1 MRNKSERASQRPYT
15 KKKSASDCPTNS
27 NGTRQGLGRSHVQ
40 EVRPST
46 KIHHHRVR
54 KKCPKTMGRKNN
66 TEGGGGERKRH
77 EQERNQRLLSVGK
90 PPLAT
95 ITFQACSGYPAHPRR
110 TLAECVGSAA
120 ASKFHRHLRQA
131 VHGDHGR
138 AVAAPHINCSTR
150 HVAPCTDRTIAETQT
165 IVFKRRENTTRN
177 HEPTRTHA
185 RT

>member
-1 MRNKSERASQRPYT
+1 MPGPGPIARTRGSALDKNTSSQGQKKVSQTRWVGRTTRTVEEERERDTDNNET
-15 KKKSASDCPTNS
+15 KDCCQWEN
-27 NGTRQGLGRSHVQ
+27 
-40 EVRPST
+40 
-46 KIHHHRVR
+46 
-54 KKCPKTMGRKNN
+54 
-66 TEGGGGERKRH
+66 
-77 EQERNQRLLSVGK
+77 

-110 TLAECVGSAA
+110 TSAECVGCAA

-131 VHGDHGR
+131 VHGDHGP

-150 HVAPCTDRTIAETQT
+150 HVAPCADRTIAETQT